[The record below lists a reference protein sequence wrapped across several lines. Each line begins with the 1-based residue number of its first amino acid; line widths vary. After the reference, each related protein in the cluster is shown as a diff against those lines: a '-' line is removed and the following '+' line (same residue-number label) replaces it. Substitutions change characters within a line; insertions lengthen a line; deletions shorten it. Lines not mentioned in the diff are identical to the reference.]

1 MQSYVRPG
9 SSAVASEL
17 PCSYN
22 RNCRAHSRKTTN
34 PASASFDSCKTP
46 IQQYQVAH
54 HVLCKCSFAG
64 LGDQLSHRTA
74 GCKYSCKLDSH
85 NLQHKTLDIITLFHK
100 AGSPASTRAA
110 ALLKQISANASSF
123 ATEDQASD
131 HTPQTAKPR
140 DEFELNI
147 TEDLP
152 TEDQL
157 RTILGYVGPS
167 KVGSVVKGASS
178 ESDAIKKF
186 KSSTDAFQHPV
197 VCLSSAMVLQL
208 P

>member
-1 MQSYVRPG
+1 M
-9 SSAVASEL
+9 
-17 PCSYN
+17 
-22 RNCRAHSRKTTN
+22 
-34 PASASFDSCKTP
+34 F
-46 IQQYQVAH
+46 
-54 HVLCKCSFAG
+54 F
-64 LGDQLSHRTA
+64 
-74 GCKYSCKLDSH
+74 
-85 NLQHKTLDIITLFHK
+85 HKTLDIITLFHK

-197 VCLSSAMVLQL
+197 IVDWNNGKAVVGGQESEILKLLAQSKGQSK
-208 P
+208 